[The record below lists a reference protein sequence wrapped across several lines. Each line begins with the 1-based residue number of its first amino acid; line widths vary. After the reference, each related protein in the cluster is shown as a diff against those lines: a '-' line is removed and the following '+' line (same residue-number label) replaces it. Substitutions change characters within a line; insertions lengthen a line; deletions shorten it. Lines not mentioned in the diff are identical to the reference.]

1 MDRYCGNIPVHQPS
15 RPRTCFL
22 VDNTRL
28 AYKSST
34 IRTPRGPISSLKHY
48 IIRLCVCFCNC
59 YRINSIILCSLLRI
73 YYCARHDCFV
83 NYISLLLSVSFLN
96 HRPFAPS
103 MTKIYYESSTSL
115 RYVCSFFLIR
125 TEILLLCLSFLSL
138 FLFLGAGDFVF
149 VITSDNLETP
159 RYIPPFFRP
168 LLRAACD
175 AGNKN
180 RRACDGRIIYAIYI
194 CVYISIYLQ
203 EDHGLFRLLLQVQNL
218 FSESPGPRSR
228 ARACKFIVTL
238 STRCMTR

>member
-1 MDRYCGNIPVHQPS
+1 VDRYCGNIPVHQPS

-168 LLRAACD
+168 FLRAACD

-180 RRACDGRIIYAIYI
+180 RRACDGRVIYAIYI
-194 CVYISIYLQ
+194 YVYIYLYICRKIT
-203 EDHGLFRLLLQVQNL
+203 GCLGCCYR
-218 FSESPGPRSR
+218 SRTCSPGRQVLGAELALASLSSPSR
-228 ARACKFIVTL
+228 RGA
-238 STRCMTR
+238 